1 MSLTQLQ
8 REALRY
14 LRVTGEADAMLQT
27 MLNSCEEQL
36 RAACAPRYIWRL
48 CEISETERG
57 ILFSGT
63 SLCLP
68 GQDIRA
74 HLRGCDRAVL
84 LAATLSLGADTL
96 LRRLSSTDMA
106 QAVVADALASA
117 MMEETCDRAQEEIQH
132 RLRPAFMTW
141 RFSPGYGDLP
151 LGLQHAFITVL
162 DADKKIGLTAT
173 AGDMLLPQK
182 SVTAVIGLSER
193 RQTQKPHGCAV
204 CNLRETCGMRGAC
217 ADSTHITEEENQ

>member
-1 MSLTQLQ
+1 MSLTHLQ

-27 MLNSCEEQL
+27 LLDSCEEKL
-36 RAACAPRYIWRL
+36 RSACAPRYIWRL
-48 CEISETERG
+48 CDISETDGGLR
-57 ILFSGT
+57 LSGT
-63 SLCLP
+63 DLTLT
-68 GQDIRA
+68 GQDICA
-74 HLRGCDRAVL
+74 HLHSCDRAVL

-106 QAVVADALASA
+106 QAVVADAIASA
-117 MMEETCDRAQEEIQH
+117 MMEETCDRAQEEIRN

-151 LGLQHAFITVL
+151 LSLQRGFIMGLG
-162 DADKKIGLTAT
+162 ADKKIGLTVT
-173 AGDMLLPQK
+173 EGNMLLPQK
-182 SVTAVIGLSER
+182 SVTAVIGISDR
-193 RQTQKPHGCAV
+193 TQTQKPHGCAV

>member
-1 MSLTQLQ
+1 LSLTQLQ

-27 MLNSCEEQL
+27 MLHSCEEQL

-96 LRRLSSTDMA
+96 LRRLSSMDMA

-151 LGLQHAFITVL
+151 LETQRDFFAAL
-162 DADKKIGLTAT
+162 DCPRRIGLNLNES
-173 AGDMLLPQK
+173 LLMSPSK
-182 SVTAVIGLSER
+182 SVTAIIGIGSMTDNLPS
-193 RQTQKPHGCAV
+193 GCA
-204 CNLRETCGMRGAC
+204 AC
-217 ADSTHITEEENQ
+217 TKKDCIFGEHHEDN